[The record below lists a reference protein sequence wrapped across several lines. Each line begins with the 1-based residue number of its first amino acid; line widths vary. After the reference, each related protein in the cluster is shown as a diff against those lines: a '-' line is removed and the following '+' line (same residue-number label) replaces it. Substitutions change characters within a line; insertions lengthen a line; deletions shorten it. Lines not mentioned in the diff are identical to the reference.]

1 MILLAN
7 NINNKCKETKINL
20 KYEKNIIQNEPYKK
34 KYFNSYDI
42 LNF

>member
-20 KYEKNIIQNEPYKK
+20 KYEKNII
-34 KYFNSYDI
+34 
-42 LNF
+42 